1 MYLSGSKWNTKKKR
15 RRSRPFLVLTLV
27 LLIAGLVYIERV
39 IVPTVPPLFVITP
52 TPTRSPA
59 SFVLEAESLFQ
70 SGKLIQAER
79 AYEEAINIDPDGS
92 EYYTELARIQV
103 FRGEYEQA
111 VTNASNAVLLDP
123 NSAKAKGVLGWA
135 QDFRGE
141 LVDALGN
148 VERGLEL
155 DPDSALI
162 RAYHAEVL
170 IDYDI
175 GSFEQAVEEAE
186 AAVQL
191 DPNLMEAHRA
201 LGYVWEMTGNYDL
214 AYDSYQTALRIHPNL
229 STLHVAVGNM
239 YFNQGDS
246 GKAIDSYLQASV
258 LAPMDVT
265 PLRLI
270 TQAYARVGE
279 FGKASQYA
287 VNAVE
292 IDPSNPRLHGD
303 LGRMYY
309 KNEDYEG
316 AIRELSLVV
325 RGGRADS
332 GEQVDPLPLDPADQL
347 VVEFY
352 YTYGLSLAKADQC
365 SQAVPISEVLIRG
378 VPDNEFAIVNA
389 QEILVICG
397 ELEPTPTPEAE
408 AEEG

>member
-15 RRSRPFLVLTLV
+15 KRSRPFVILVLV
-27 LLIAGLVYIERV
+27 LLIAGLIYVERI

-59 SFVLEAESLFQ
+59 SFVMEAESLFQ
-70 SGKLIQAER
+70 SGKLTQAER
-79 AYEEAINIDPDGS
+79 SYEEAISIDPDGAA
-92 EYYTELARIQV
+92 YYTELARIQV
-103 FRGEYEQA
+103 FKGEYEEA

-123 NSAKAKGVLGWA
+123 NSAKAKAVLGWA
-135 QDFRGE
+135 QDFQGN

-148 VERGLEL
+148 VERGLDL

-162 RAYHAEVL
+162 HAYYAEVL

-186 AAVQL
+186 TAVRL
-191 DPNLMEAHRA
+191 DPNLMEAHRS

-214 AYDSYQTALRIHPNL
+214 AYEAYQTALRINPNL
-229 STLHVAVGNM
+229 STLHLAVGNM
-239 YFNQGDS
+239 YFNQGDT
-246 GKAIDSYLQASV
+246 GRAIDSYLQASV
-258 LAPMDVT
+258 LAPLDVT

-287 VNAVE
+287 TNAVE

-309 KNEDYEG
+309 KNDDYES
-316 AIRELSLVV
+316 AIREFSLVV
-325 RGGRADS
+325 RGGRAES
-332 GEQVDPLPLDPADQL
+332 GEQVEPLPLDPADLL

-352 YTYGLSLAKADQC
+352 YTYGLALAKADKC
-365 SQAVPISEVLIRG
+365 ELAIPISEVLIRG

-397 ELEPTPTPEAE
+397 ELEPTATPEAE
-408 AEEG
+408 SEGE